1 MKTIGSVRKPILM
14 KMWEHYPKTWKFL
27 IDLGILL
34 KYKTLNN
41 NKIPN
46 RIVLS
51 STNIL
56 YVNSDE
62 NRGRALLIKG
72 GVTQKRLST
81 FWSNAVKEY
90 DPDLIIDVGVNYGE
104 CIFSTTYPSHTK
116 VYGIEANSSLFQ
128 YIEKSRAAHP
138 NKSQITM
145 IHALASDTDGE
156 QKWFFVDKHWSGTS
170 SASYMPSH
178 HMIEKTPVESIT
190 IDSLFKGDTQPQNL
204 LFKVDVEGYEAFVL
218 KGMTKLIEK
227 SNSALGFLEFNSEYI
242 EKSGIKAAAFFA
254 FLKKY
259 FTIYFYIE
267 DGTIVNADLKTYDEV
282 QGMFGSQHFHT
293 DFIVVK
299 GDIMIDSHDL

>member
-46 RIVLS
+46 RIVLP

-81 FWSNAVKEY
+81 FWSNAVKEHN
-90 DPDLIIDVGVNYGE
+90 PDLIIDVGVNYGE

-254 FLKKY
+254 FLKQY